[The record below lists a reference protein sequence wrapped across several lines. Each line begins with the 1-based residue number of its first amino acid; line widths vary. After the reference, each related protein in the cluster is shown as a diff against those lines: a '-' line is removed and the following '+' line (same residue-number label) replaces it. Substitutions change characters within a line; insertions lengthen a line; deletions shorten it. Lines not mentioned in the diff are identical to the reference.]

1 MTFSE
6 RPTTKIPTNVTV
18 RLPAGMFSRIRNHML
33 RTEREQ
39 FGLVMAGHSFHDGA
53 LTLLGR
59 EYVVPDDKDL
69 DYAHYTGVRISRDFN
84 NAILKRAL
92 AKRLSIIHVHSHPF
106 AQNSVCFSG
115 VDDRSEQQE
124 TLWLH
129 KHFPH
134 VIFGSVVMGQDCM
147 SARIW
152 TMHDGR
158 PVPIPIQRIWDC
170 DFPLNIVYS
179 SGAMSVDPLSD
190 RFERQVRAFGVDGQ
204 RRMAMTTIGIVGLGG
219 LGSLIAEGMARLGV
233 SRFVLIDPD
242 SVDETNA
249 NRLLGLTGRDIRL
262 RRRKVD
268 VAARELRRV
277 NSDCKIRG
285 IGLNVS
291 TRRGMAALKQC
302 DLIVAATDNHYSRLF
317 LQTFAQQY
325 VVPLLN
331 TGVVIGSSNGNVTD
345 ALGDVQLFIPGDN
358 NPCLLCSRLINLTT
372 VGHELAHSSLKT
384 MLARSG
390 YIRDNPE
397 PAPAVRPLNAVTSN
411 LALSMF
417 HNLLCGF
424 SQPVKAV
431 SYNML
436 AQSIEHYEFPLDAEC
451 RICGSEGITGLGD
464 TLSMTC
470 YCEKAPRPRI
480 SRRNTE
486 VANGALQ
493 SAGR

>member
-1 MTFSE
+1 MKFSE
-6 RPTTKIPTNVTV
+6 RCTVKDLTNVAI

-39 FGLVMAGHSFHDGA
+39 FGLVLAGHSFHDGS
-53 LTLLGR
+53 LTLLGH

-69 DYAHYTGVRISRDFN
+69 DYAHYTGVRISREFN

-92 AKRLSIIHVHSHPF
+92 AKRLSLIHVHSHPF
-106 AQNSVCFSG
+106 AQNHVSFSG

-124 TLWLH
+124 TLWLD

-134 VIFGSVVMGQDCM
+134 VIFGSVVMGQNCL

-152 TMHDGR
+152 KVHNGH
-158 PVPIPIQRIWDC
+158 PVPVAIQRIWDC
-170 DFPLNIVYS
+170 DFPLNIVCT
-179 SGAMSVDPLSD
+179 SGVASVDPPSH

-204 RRMAMTTIGIVGLGG
+204 RRIAMTTIGIVGLGG

-242 SVDETNA
+242 NVDETNA
-249 NRLLGLTGRDIRL
+249 NRLLGLTSRDIRL

-277 NSDCKIRG
+277 NGDCEIRAM
-285 IGLNVS
+285 GLNVS
-291 TRRGMAALKQC
+291 TRRGMAALKRC

-331 TGVVIGSSNGNVTD
+331 TGVVIGSSSGRVTD
-345 ALGDVQLFIPGDN
+345 ALGDVQLFIPGHN

-372 VGHELAHSSLKT
+372 VGHELANSSLKT

-390 YIRDNPE
+390 YIRGDPE

-411 LALSMF
+411 LALSIF

-424 SQPVKAV
+424 TEPVRAL

-436 AQSIEHYEFPLDAEC
+436 DQSLEHYEFPMDAGC
-451 RICGSEGITGLGD
+451 RICGPEGITGLGD

-470 YCEKAPRPRI
+470 YFEKALHPKTFRDT
-480 SRRNTE
+480 TE
-486 VANGALQ
+486 VVNGALQ
-493 SAGR
+493 SPGR